1 MKKTPQPIPDLETVP
16 FIDVT
21 DFAACLGVGQ
31 GVVYS
36 LVKSGEV
43 QSVRVGRLVRIPTSE
58 LHKLAGRT
66 PTA

>member
-1 MKKTPQPIPDLETVP
+1 MKKTPQPLPDLETSP

-21 DFAACLGVGQ
+21 GFAACLGV
-31 GVVYS
+31 VYA

-43 QSVRVGRLVRIPTSE
+43 QSVRMGRLVRIPTSE

>member
-1 MKKTPQPIPDLETVP
+1 MKKKPQPIPDLETVP

-21 DFAACLGVGQ
+21 GFAACLGVGPN
-31 GVVYS
+31 VVYA

-43 QSVRVGRLVRIPTSE
+43 QSVRMGRLVRIPTSE